1 MLLLPPVL
9 PLAETLL
16 PPVLP
21 MLPVTLLPP
30 VRLLRVTERL
40 SLQLGPTAPRR
51 RRSSAVTPSRF

>member
-21 MLPVTLLPP
+21 LLPP
-30 VRLLRVTERL
+30 VLL
-40 SLQLGPTAPRR
+40 P
-51 RRSSAVTPSRF
+51 PSK